1 MDGIKSKN
9 YIDIYNSC
17 EYFFLSTIISR
28 NSCIYSLQRS
38 YLTRIYLVLY
48 IIHLRKYGCT
58 CIKDPFSCRYT
69 TRNADGEEVFFCMVQ
84 APYFTFNLSVVNCKV
99 INILDVRPV
108 TKTRHETLISHVVQ
122 IDPQNPGDICS
133 EVKYW
138 NV

>member
-1 MDGIKSKN
+1 MI
-9 YIDIYNSC
+9 
-17 EYFFLSTIISR
+17 
-28 NSCIYSLQRS
+28 
-38 YLTRIYLVLY
+38 IYLVLY
-48 IIHLRKYGCT
+48 NSHLFTIFTYPKYGIT
-58 CIKDPFSCRYT
+58 KDPFSCRYT

-84 APYFTFNLSVVNCKV
+84 APYFTFNLSVVNCQV

-138 NV
+138 NI